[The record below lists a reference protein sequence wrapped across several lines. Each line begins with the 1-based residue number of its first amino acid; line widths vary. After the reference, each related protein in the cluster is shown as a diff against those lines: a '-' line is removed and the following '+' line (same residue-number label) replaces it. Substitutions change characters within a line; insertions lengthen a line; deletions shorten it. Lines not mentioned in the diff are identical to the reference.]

1 MGKHGIIEDSRK
13 RCRCGRIKP
22 AGRTVCYTCK
32 PRYSR
37 KEPPDSVNEP
47 YTLPDRVAQARACGI
62 SYGQLMRIVELGA
75 AIPAIRPVE
84 WPSGSVH
91 EGE

>member
-1 MGKHGIIEDSRK
+1 MGKHGIIENRAK

-47 YTLPDRVAQARACGI
+47 YTLPDRVACGI
-62 SYGQLMRIVELGA
+62 SYGQLMCIVELGA
-75 AIPAIRPVE
+75 AIPVIRPVE
-84 WPSGSVH
+84 WPKGSAH
-91 EGE
+91 IGE